1 MAAGNKL
8 NQQMKIIE
16 YMKNN
21 NGITS
26 LEAVENLRILRLAS
40 RIHELVKLGYDIDKE
55 TARPLDQR
63 PVRLY
68 RRLAAQSLAPRQ
80 RPSKCQNEEDAQHH
94 QEAHEPNR
102 PVPPRRLR
110 PIIFSP

>member
-1 MAAGNKL
+1 MAGNKI

-16 YMKNN
+16 YMKSN

-55 TARPLDQR
+55 T
-63 PVRLY
+63 VY
-68 RRLAAQSLAPRQ
+68 SH
-80 RPSKCQNEEDAQHH
+80 KEDGTVVHYTRYTLLG
-94 QEAHEPNR
+94 EPA
-102 PVPPRRLR
+102 
-110 PIIFSP
+110 

>member
-1 MAAGNKL
+1 MAAGNKI

-55 TARPLDQR
+55 I
-63 PVRLY
+63 VY
-68 RRLAAQSLAPRQ
+68 NH
-80 RPSKCQNEEDAQHH
+80 KEDGTVVHYTRYTLLG
-94 QEAHEPNR
+94 EPA
-102 PVPPRRLR
+102 
-110 PIIFSP
+110 

>member
-1 MAAGNKL
+1 MDTNSKL
-8 NQQMKIIE
+8 NQRMKIIE

-55 TARPLDQR
+55 T
-63 PVRLY
+63 VY
-68 RRLAAQSLAPRQ
+68 
-80 RPSKCQNEEDAQHH
+80 KHKEDGSVIHYTRYTLLG
-94 QEAHEPNR
+94 EPA
-102 PVPPRRLR
+102 
-110 PIIFSP
+110 

>member
-1 MAAGNKL
+1 MAAGNKI

-55 TARPLDQR
+55 TVYNHKEDGTV
-63 PVRLY
+63 VRYTRYTL
-68 RRLAAQSLAPRQ
+68 LG
-80 RPSKCQNEEDAQHH
+80 
-94 QEAHEPNR
+94 EPA
-102 PVPPRRLR
+102 
-110 PIIFSP
+110 

>member
-1 MAAGNKL
+1 MDKL
-8 NQQMKIIE
+8 NQRAKIVE

-55 TARPLDQR
+55 T
-63 PVRLY
+63 VY
-68 RRLAAQSLAPRQ
+68 NH
-80 RPSKCQNEEDAQHH
+80 KEDGTVVHYTRYTLLG
-94 QEAHEPNR
+94 EPA
-102 PVPPRRLR
+102 
-110 PIIFSP
+110 

>member
-1 MAAGNKL
+1 MAAGNKI

-16 YMKNN
+16 YMKSN

-55 TARPLDQR
+55 T
-63 PVRLY
+63 VCNH
-68 RRLAAQSLAPRQ
+68 
-80 RPSKCQNEEDAQHH
+80 KEDGTVVHYTRYMLLG
-94 QEAHEPNR
+94 EPA
-102 PVPPRRLR
+102 
-110 PIIFSP
+110 

>member
-1 MAAGNKL
+1 MTDNKI
-8 NQQMKIIE
+8 NQRAKIIE

-55 TARPLDQR
+55 M
-63 PVRLY
+63 VC
-68 RRLAAQSLAPRQ
+68 
-80 RPSKCQNEEDAQHH
+80 KHKEDGSVIRYTRYTLLG
-94 QEAHEPNR
+94 EPA
-102 PVPPRRLR
+102 
-110 PIIFSP
+110 